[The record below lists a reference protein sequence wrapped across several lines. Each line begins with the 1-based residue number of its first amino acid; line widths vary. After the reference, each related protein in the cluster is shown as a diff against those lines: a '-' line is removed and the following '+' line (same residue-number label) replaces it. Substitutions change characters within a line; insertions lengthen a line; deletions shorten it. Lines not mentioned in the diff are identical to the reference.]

1 MLAFAVT
8 SGCASG
14 TGPEEA
20 VRQWVRQAEDAIEA
34 RERGVL
40 EDMIAAG
47 YADARGNEKADIVQ
61 MLRVWFLRS
70 SNVVLVSKI
79 DEVTVFDDSAAIV
92 LLTAATAGTGQGMFG
107 LDADALRFEL
117 ELEATGDEW
126 LLIGARWGR
135 PGEDLR

>member
-8 SGCASG
+8 SGCAPG
-14 TGPEEA
+14 TNPEEA
-20 VRQWVRQAEDAIEA
+20 VRQWVQEAEDAIEA

>member
-20 VRQWVRQAEDAIEA
+20 VRQWVREAEDAIEA

>member
-8 SGCASG
+8 SGCAPG

-20 VRQWVRQAEDAIEA
+20 VRQWVQEAEDAIEA